1 MQASRWLCDEKR
13 LIQTVRWV
21 SAILHAA
28 YTFSVTYAR
37 PRASHHVVLL
47 LQVCAATT
55 WVRCSRNVALR
66 FAGCDEGEERELW
79 IALLQLS
86 SVRSLQAVSVLAQEQ
101 EMLAMMLRRQ
111 DTDVDSA
118 QREAEGAH
126 CRGSVTSQGDV

>member
-1 MQASRWLCDEKR
+1 M
-13 LIQTVRWV
+13 
-21 SAILHAA
+21 
-28 YTFSVTYAR
+28 
-37 PRASHHVVLL
+37 LL
-47 LQVCAATT
+47 LQVCAATA
-55 WVRCSRNVALR
+55 WVRCGRNIALR
-66 FAGCDEGEERELW
+66 FAGDEGEERELW

-126 CRGSVTSQGDV
+126 CRGSVTGQGDVRVPCVLLSCSSLHSKFRGGRRGGGGGGY